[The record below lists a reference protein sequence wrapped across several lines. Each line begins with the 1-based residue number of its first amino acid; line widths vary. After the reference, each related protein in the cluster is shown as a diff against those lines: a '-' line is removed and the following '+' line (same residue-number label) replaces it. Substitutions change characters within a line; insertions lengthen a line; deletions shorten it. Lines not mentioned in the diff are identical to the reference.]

1 VCSTNPARIA
11 SCTRRHLLILA
22 QAHYLS
28 HDNYRR
34 LEMSIYFPVQKCIPD
49 WRPSNGWMP
58 RTLKRVRAKGSSDHA
73 SASAGLSDA
82 QINKWYIKLIE
93 EHILTTICRKL
104 HAEYGTLLLADYR
117 PQMSELELAWVLHS
131 AIFYYSVRKHIF
143 QLPVFDDHS
152 AFIERTVDL
161 FLSGAARHVAKA
173 ALPDPHAQHSRLS
186 TQAIERQA

>member
-1 VCSTNPARIA
+1 
-11 SCTRRHLLILA
+11 
-22 QAHYLS
+22 
-28 HDNYRR
+28 
-34 LEMSIYFPVQKCIPD
+34 
-49 WRPSNGWMP
+49 
-58 RTLKRVRAKGSSDHA
+58 
-73 SASAGLSDA
+73 
-82 QINKWYIKLIE
+82 
-93 EHILTTICRKL
+93 
-104 HAEYGTLLLADYR
+104 
-117 PQMSELELAWVLHS
+117 MSELELAWVLHS

>member
-1 VCSTNPARIA
+1 LCSTNPARIA

-22 QAHYLS
+22 QARYLS

-34 LEMSIYFPVQKCIPD
+34 PEMSIYFPVQKCIPD

-82 QINKWYIKLIE
+82 QIKKWYIKLIE
-93 EHILTTICRKL
+93 EHILTTICREL
-104 HAEYGTLLLADYR
+104 HAEYGTLLPADYR

-131 AIFYYSVRKHIF
+131 ATSPPRK
-143 QLPVFDDHS
+143 D
-152 AFIERTVDL
+152 
-161 FLSGAARHVAKA
+161 
-173 ALPDPHAQHSRLS
+173 PDPGRADGGADAPRDHRPDGVSCASRQSWLSHSRLG
-186 TQAIERQA
+186 